1 MRYVFMLFIAFA
13 MAIISSL
20 LTAFG
25 MSDLFSGVGKL
36 ILTMFVVIDLGRFL
50 LFNFL
55 VDEWNN
61 LRKVKYC
68 IVVILCLLF
77 VYSGIGIFSKMSSLV
92 STQVE
97 EAMINITSMSKA
109 TQNASIKRERSEDLA
124 KIAQEEYKNALSWN
138 ETDYQNCIKR
148 AKGNANS
155 ENNCNNTKRR
165 LDKNALTVL
174 QTALKEADDNLSGIE
189 ETMLQESKNKSHVST
204 VLMTVC
210 KMSQKTCNN
219 YDDLQF
225 ALAVIIFL
233 VIVGTDYLQIAIVL
247 AVNTRKNKRIEKKKE
262 NENVTKPQEIRDFNV
277 SYEQKPL
284 YFKYEPQPIEL
295 KLPELVVKEEKIE
308 KKIEQPKPVEI
319 QKEIKPE
326 PKPEV
331 KIEPKQQ
338 PKPEP
343 KKVDP
348 TPHRKFTFR

>member
-1 MRYVFMLFIAFA
+1 MKYWFMLFIAFA

-25 MSDLFSGVGKL
+25 MSDLFSGVGSL

-97 EAMINITSMSKA
+97 EAMVNITSMSKA

-124 KIAQEEYKNALSWN
+124 KIAQDEYKNTLAWN

-148 AKGNANS
+148 ARGNANS

-165 LDKNALTVL
+165 LDKNALVAL

-189 ETMLQESKNKSHVST
+189 EITLQESKNKSHVST

-210 KMSQKTCNN
+210 KLSQKKCDN

-247 AVNTRKNKRIEKKKE
+247 AVNTRKNKKIKKE
-262 NENVTKPQEIRDFNV
+262 PDQ
-277 SYEQKPL
+277 
-284 YFKYEPQPIEL
+284 
-295 KLPELVVKEEKIE
+295 KEEKVEE
-308 KKIEQPKPVEI
+308 KQEFNVTYQPQTLTTFKPMEYIVKSEDVKIELPQQKVEESVVS
-319 QKEIKPE
+319 KEE
-326 PKPEV
+326 PKKEQPAPKIVKKEV
-331 KIEPKQQ
+331 KIEPK
-338 PKPEP
+338 KPV
-343 KKVDP
+343 K
-348 TPHRKFTFR
+348 THSAKFSFR